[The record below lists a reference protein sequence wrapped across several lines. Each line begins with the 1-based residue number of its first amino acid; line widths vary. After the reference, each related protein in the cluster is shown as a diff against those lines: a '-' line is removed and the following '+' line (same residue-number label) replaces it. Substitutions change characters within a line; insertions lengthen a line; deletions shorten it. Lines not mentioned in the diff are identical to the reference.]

1 MLNLSLS
8 HIVRGTGIILSFFII
23 ISSTYHSVYHIV
35 SIDFTPY
42 LHGTHKYPISTQISR
57 PNPYGSCTIFF
68 LNMCDHLFLAFIEVI
83 NMDYGME
90 DKNPIDNVRFYCK
103 ADLNQVVKI
112 TKEQVTT

>member
-1 MLNLSLS
+1 
-8 HIVRGTGIILSFFII
+8 
-23 ISSTYHSVYHIV
+23 
-35 SIDFTPY
+35 
-42 LHGTHKYPISTQISR
+42 
-57 PNPYGSCTIFF
+57 
-68 LNMCDHLFLAFIEVI
+68 MCDHLFLAFIEVI